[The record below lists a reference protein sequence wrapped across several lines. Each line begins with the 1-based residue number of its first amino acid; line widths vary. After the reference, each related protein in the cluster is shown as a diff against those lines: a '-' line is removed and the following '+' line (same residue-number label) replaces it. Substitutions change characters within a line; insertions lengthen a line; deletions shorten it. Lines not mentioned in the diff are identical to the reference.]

1 MIFNKTLT
9 CDITCTCKNV
19 ITLLKKYSWLYVR
32 SYEYVVYHL
41 LATTVM
47 FSETLYSVNE
57 DGGPAQVVLVL
68 GGLSATATTVVQVFN
83 TDGSATGEYCSI
95 LINY

>member
-1 MIFNKTLT
+1 MWYYLHTQKHNYTIQ
-9 CDITCTCKNV
+9 
-19 ITLLKKYSWLYVR
+19 KYRWLYVH
-32 SYEYVVYHL
+32 SYECVVYHL

-57 DGGPAQVVLVL
+57 DGRPAQVVLVL
-68 GGLSATATTVVQVFN
+68 GGLSATATTVVQVLN
-83 TDGSATGEYCSI
+83 TDGSATGEYCTCSI

>member
-1 MIFNKTLT
+1 MSI
-9 CDITCTCKNV
+9 
-19 ITLLKKYSWLYVR
+19 
-32 SYEYVVYHL
+32 
-41 LATTVM
+41 TVM

-57 DGGPAQVVLVL
+57 GGGSAQTGIVL
-68 GGLSATATTVVQVFN
+68 SNSSSTTITVQVFN